1 MTSVWLREEGVKN
14 TTIAIGSV
22 AALVLMPGLA
32 MSDPDEDSLTIN
44 GDISIVT
51 ETDAPAHTENL
62 STIYSGWRFRS
73 DETQAF
79 QMDDFD
85 NPGMIGV
92 ENAMVN
98 WETVDG
104 SAGKSCASCHEG
116 PETMAGVRA
125 VYPKW
130 NDEKGKVTTIEME
143 INDCRTTHMGA
154 EKWKYTGGDMTD
166 MVALI
171 SSVSRGMPV
180 NVAIDGPAKET
191 WEQGKELYYTRTGQ
205 LELSCANCHEDS
217 YGLMIRADHLSQ
229 GHINGFPTYRLKN
242 TKLNSVHARFKGCV
256 RDTRAETYKPGSPEF
271 IALELYVASRG
282 NGLSVEGPSVR
293 N

>member
-1 MTSVWLREEGVKN
+1 M
-14 TTIAIGSV
+14 AIGSV
-22 AALVLMPGLA
+22 AALVGMTGLSFA
-32 MSDPDEDSLTIN
+32 DPDEDSLTIN

-51 ETDAPAHTENL
+51 ETAAPAHAENL

-92 ENAMVN
+92 ENATVD

-104 SAGKSCASCHEG
+104 SAGKSCSSCHG
-116 PETMAGVRA
+116 TPEDMAGLRA
-125 VYPKW
+125 EYPKW
-130 NDEKGKVTTIEME
+130 NEEKSQVTTLEME
-143 INDCRTTHMGA
+143 VNNCRENRMGA
-154 EKWKYTGGDMTD
+154 EKWKYTGGKMTD
-166 MVALI
+166 MIALI

-191 WEQGKELYYTRTGQ
+191 WEQGKQLYYTRFGQ

-217 YGLMIRADHLSQ
+217 YGMMIRADHLSQ
-229 GHINGFPTYRLKN
+229 GQINGFPTYRLKN

-256 RDTRAETYKPGSPEF
+256 RDTRAETFKPGSPEF
-271 IALELYVASRG
+271 VALQLYVASRG

>member
-1 MTSVWLREEGVKN
+1 MRKQAI
-14 TTIAIGSV
+14 TT
-22 AALVLMPGLA
+22 GLA
-32 MSDPDEDSLTIN
+32 TALGLAGCMALADPDQDQLTIN

-51 ETDAPAHTENL
+51 EAEAPAHMEYV

-73 DETQAF
+73 DETQAV

-85 NPGMIGV
+85 NPGMLGV
-92 ENAMVN
+92 ENAMDD
-98 WETVDG
+98 WAAVDG
-104 SAGKSCASCHEG
+104 SAGESCASCHG
-116 PETMAGVRA
+116 TPEEMAGVRA

-130 NDEKGKVTTIEME
+130 NEEQGQVTTIEME
-143 INDCRTTHMGA
+143 VNNCRENRMGA
-154 EKWKYTGGDMTD
+154 ETWKYDGGDMTD

-171 SSVSRGMPV
+171 SSVSRGLPV
-180 NVAIDGPAKET
+180 NVAIDGPAQST
-191 WEQGKELYYTRTGQ
+191 WEAGKELYYTRTGQ

-217 YGLMIRADHLSQ
+217 YGMMIRADHLSQ
-229 GHINGFPTYRLKN
+229 GQINGFPTYRLKN

-256 RDTRAETYKPGSPEF
+256 RDTRAETFSPGSEEF
-271 IALELYVASRG
+271 VALELYLASRG